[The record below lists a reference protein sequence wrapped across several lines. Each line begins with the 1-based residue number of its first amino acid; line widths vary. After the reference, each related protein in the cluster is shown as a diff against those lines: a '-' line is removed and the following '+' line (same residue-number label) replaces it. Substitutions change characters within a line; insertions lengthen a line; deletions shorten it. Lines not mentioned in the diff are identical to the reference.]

1 MPDHKM
7 HEKHDHQHGPDCGHK
22 AVDHEGHKD
31 YLDDGH
37 LHHVHEGHVDE
48 HVVAAGKMNPAACT
62 PSHTCSAHEGT
73 HTHGAKCGHE
83 AVPHADHVDYVVGG
97 HLHHAHDKHCDDH
110 GVLQLT

>member
-1 MPDHKM
+1 
-7 HEKHDHQHGPDCGHK
+7 
-22 AVDHEGHKD
+22 VDEGWGRESGIAG
-31 YLDDGH
+31 YIWPSLDTLGQAG
-37 LHHVHEGHVDE
+37 LRFTVGAHVHEGHVDE

-62 PSHTCSAHEGT
+62 PSHKCSEHEAS

-110 GVLQLT
+110 GVLQLARS